1 MRDGCH
7 VPFAAPAAA
16 APLPEVADELF
27 TPPAPPPPPP
37 AAAADDDAL
46 TPLLANAAAP
56 STSEAPAPYSAA
68 ATPAALSRP
77 SDRLFD
83 R

>member
-16 APLPEVADELF
+16 PLQAVADELF
-27 TPPAPPPPPP
+27 TPAAPPPPPP
-37 AAAADDDAL
+37 AAAVEDAL
-46 TPLLANAAAP
+46 TPLLANAEAP
-56 STSEAPAPYSAA
+56 STSEPPAPYSAA
-68 ATPAALSRP
+68 AAPAVLSRP
-77 SDRLFD
+77 SDHLFD

>member
-7 VPFAAPAAA
+7 TPFAAAA
-16 APLPEVADELF
+16 APIPAVADELF
-27 TPPAPPPPPP
+27 TPAALPPPLL
-37 AAAADDDAL
+37 AAAAVEDAVA
-46 TPLLANAAAP
+46 PLLANAEAP
-56 STSEAPAPYSAA
+56 STSEPPAPYSAA

-77 SDRLFD
+77 SDRLFN